1 MKTINTASKGLS
13 GKSLLKRMAEFKHI
27 YIMLT
32 PALLYYLVLRYIPMF
47 GNIIAFQDYSI
58 TRGFLESP
66 FVGLRNF
73 EEFLNNYKFWELLK
87 NTLSI
92 SFMQLL
98 FAFPAPILLSLL
110 LNEVRNMKF
119 KKAVQ
124 TITYMPHF
132 ISTVVISSLIL
143 TFVSSDGMINGI
155 RGLFGAEPIA
165 FMTDP
170 KYFRTIYVASGIWQS
185 IGWNS
190 IIYIANMS
198 SIDVALYE
206 AATIDGAGRFKQAL
220 HITLPGISETIVI
233 LLIMNVGQM
242 LSIGYEKI
250 ILLYNPAIYE
260 TADVIST
267 YVYRRGLLEGSYSY
281 SAAVGMFNSVI
292 NLALLISANSISKK
306 IKGSGLW

>member
-1 MKTINTASKGLS
+1 MKTTNPGVKEAKE
-13 GKSLLKRMAEFKHI
+13 KSLFKRIAEFKHI

-32 PALLYYLVLRYIPMF
+32 PALLYYLVLRYVPMF

-58 TRGFLESP
+58 TRGFLASE
-66 FVGLRNF
+66 FVGFKNF
-73 EEFLNNYKFWELLK
+73 ADFLNNYKFWELLK
-87 NTLSI
+87 NTLGI

-98 FAFPAPILLSLL
+98 YAFPAPILLALL
-110 LNEVRNMKF
+110 LNEVRNLRF

-143 TFVSSDGMINGI
+143 TFVSSDGLINGI
-155 RGLFGAEPIA
+155 RGIFGAQPIA
-165 FMTDP
+165 FMIDP

-190 IIYIANMS
+190 IIYIANMAS
-198 SIDVALYE
+198 VDVALYE

-292 NLALLISANSISKK
+292 NLILLLSANSISKK

>member
-1 MKTINTASKGLS
+1 
-13 GKSLLKRMAEFKHI
+13 
-27 YIMLT
+27 
-32 PALLYYLVLRYIPMF
+32 
-47 GNIIAFQDYSI
+47 
-58 TRGFLESP
+58 
-66 FVGLRNF
+66 
-73 EEFLNNYKFWELLK
+73 
-87 NTLSI
+87 
-92 SFMQLL
+92 
-98 FAFPAPILLSLL
+98 
-110 LNEVRNMKF
+110 
-119 KKAVQ
+119 
-124 TITYMPHF
+124 
-132 ISTVVISSLIL
+132 
-143 TFVSSDGMINGI
+143 MINGI